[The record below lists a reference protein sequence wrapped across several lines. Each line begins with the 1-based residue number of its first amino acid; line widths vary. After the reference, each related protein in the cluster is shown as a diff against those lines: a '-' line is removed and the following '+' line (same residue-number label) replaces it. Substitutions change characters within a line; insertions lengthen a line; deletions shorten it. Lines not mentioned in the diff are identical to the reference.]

1 MSGNFYSNERVSGYL
16 KGDYDPAEF
25 DWNELLVPS
34 EYLTLLKRN
43 GKIRKA
49 CLWVALEAVRPR
61 FVLKKDKKIQ
71 GTKHGK
77 PYTFDTILDY
87 LEWIGFFSTLESCLT
102 WARCFGTAIIVM
114 FKEGEG
120 DKKEYEPLSEYDTCQ
135 AYYPLARESG
145 YTIVQ
150 KDNSWYYQIQFVNI
164 LGSTET
170 FKVHKDRVIPF
181 NAPHLELKYEGSSEV
196 EALAKIAIIQE
207 QMFRSLIKRIH
218 EMGAGTA
225 IIKVADSTEK
235 EIIDASIKDSLKY
248 TSKIYTTG
256 DVEEALKMFVPD
268 LNAQQFREIW
278 EIAQEEIA
286 NNMNMSKKLISGDPQ
301 GAISSA
307 KWDTEI
313 SYTGVY
319 HTQRHYKKAIEHVLF
334 MLGIEETTFQWNDPF
349 PTEQID
355 NSNKKGENENVRKS
369 RESNETG
376 GNSDRSDIEHESDDS
391 TD

>member
-1 MSGNFYSNERVSGYL
+1 MSGNLYNNDRISGYL

-49 CLWVALEAVRPR
+49 CSWVAREAIRPR
-61 FVLKKDKKIQ
+61 FILKKDKKIV

-77 PYTFDTILDY
+77 PYTFDNIQEY

-102 WARCFGTAIIVM
+102 WARLFGTAIIVL

-135 AYYPLARESG
+135 AYYPIARESG

-150 KDNSWYYQIQFVNI
+150 SGNSWYYQIQFVNI
-164 LGSTET
+164 LGNTET

-181 NAPHLELKYEGSSEV
+181 NAPHLELKYEGNSEV

-225 IIKVADSTEK
+225 VIKVADSTEK

-268 LNAQQFREIW
+268 LNSQQFREIW

-301 GAISSA
+301 GAVSSA

-313 SYTGVY
+313 SYTEVY
-319 HTQRHYKKAIEHVLF
+319 QTQRHYKKPIEHVLF
-334 MLGIEETTFQWNDPF
+334 MLGIEDTTFQWNDPF
-349 PTEQID
+349 PTEQSD
-355 NSNKKGENENVRKS
+355 DTNNKGENENVRKS
-369 RESNETG
+369 NSRRDE
-376 GNSDRSDIEHESDDS
+376 SDRANIEHESDNS